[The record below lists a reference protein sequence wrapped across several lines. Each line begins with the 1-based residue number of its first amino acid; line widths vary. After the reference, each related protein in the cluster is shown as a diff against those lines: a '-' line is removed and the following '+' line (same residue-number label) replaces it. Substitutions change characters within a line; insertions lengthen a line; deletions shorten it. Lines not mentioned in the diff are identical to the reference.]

1 VSVVAAN
8 ALGGA
13 ATAATLANGMGTAL
27 SSNTQLPLPQ
37 QPYRQ
42 LVSIDA
48 SLLLLPDQTLRLH
61 YDQIRRR
68 TDTETCTIP
77 SCRVF
82 SAISHFSSDPSLWSS
97 LHPADLVKGGEDR
110 ADLLTAWRKVAVAE
124 AQIVEEE
131 RGRWGKRRGG
141 LEGEE
146 VVADS
151 PDLTDDDGRAE
162 LLTAAAA
169 QRCTGSRMHCL
180 AWENGVE
187 RT

>member
-1 VSVVAAN
+1 
-8 ALGGA
+8 
-13 ATAATLANGMGTAL
+13 M
-27 SSNTQLPLPQ
+27 
-37 QPYRQ
+37 
-42 LVSIDA
+42 
-48 SLLLLPDQTLRLH
+48 
-61 YDQIRRR
+61 
-68 TDTETCTIP
+68 
-77 SCRVF
+77 
-82 SAISHFSSDPSLWSS
+82 
-97 LHPADLVKGGEDR
+97 KGGEDR
-110 ADLLTAWRKVAVAE
+110 ADLLTAWRKVAMAE

-180 AWENGVE
+180 A
-187 RT
+187 